1 MAVDIDSFKR
11 DLDQLKNQRSV
22 IQAKLDDANKH
33 ITELEQTLKG
43 MGFDTVDA
51 AKEAYV
57 RQLGDAEAQHQLV
70 KNLMQEIQ
78 QIDANIPTKEEVTER
93 LKALSLGDFEKKPI
107 VEQVV
112 PSVQPVVA
120 EEITVPDVGMNPPVV
135 EQPVIQ
141 QPVVQQPV
149 VQQVV
154 PQVQETVQPV
164 NTPPVAEFV
173 SDMFEATAE
182 PQLNNSVQ
190 QANNNVG
197 QQGVTTS
204 VQDTELDLGA
214 LLFSSL

>member
-57 RQLGDAEAQHQLV
+57 RQLGDAEVQHQLV
-70 KNLMQEIQ
+70 KDLMQEIQ
-78 QIDANIPTKEEVTER
+78 QIDVNIPTKEEVTER
-93 LKALSLGDFEKKPI
+93 LKALSLGDFEKKSV

-120 EEITVPDVGMNPPVV
+120 EEITVSDVGMNPPVV
-135 EQPVIQ
+135 E

-164 NTPPVAEFV
+164 NTPPVANFV
-173 SDMFEATAE
+173 PDMFEVTAE
-182 PQLNNSVQ
+182 SQLNNSDQ

-197 QQGVTTS
+197 QQGVNTG